1 MTGQLGGVAS
11 PALRFQGTP
20 NETPSEPPSFGL
32 ALDSACGA
40 SSFSLPSLTPIAFL
54 LLSSPSAMARRK
66 TGFLSDGESSGDS
79 NADSDEL
86 DDGHHKRQR
95 RGGKEDALY
104 GVFAE
109 DDDSGL
115 GTRRERVSR
124 VDFTRSVS
132 RCSWGLL
139 SKTRL
144 TCPTCLHRGPTFT
157 TGSSS
162 STLATPSMDNLSG
175 HQPVPIE
182 ASGSVHGAQ
191 TTGLDDAEEDGEDD
205 DSEDDDSDNSDSDAR
220 PAPARVRDDEE
231 SEDEMPSMASF
242 KGKGRAAGGG
252 LGSAASETSTAANTP
267 PPTNAP
273 KASFFAPPTSSYAP
287 GPSSSDNVP
296 TSFASAPKSVRS
308 FLLPSQK
315 AAEPAPIVSTADLSK
330 DDVQALNK
338 LQGSFGARMLGKMG
352 WSAGSGLGQD
362 GAGIVAPID
371 VKLRPSKMG
380 LGGKGFK
387 ERTDQSIREAIR
399 NGDLPAPEKKEAKSK
414 GGKKKD
420 GKDLGAAIESAAR
433 GEEWKRKKKIKT
445 KVTHLTYEEILEQSG
460 GAGVGASTGVGVIID
475 ATGATV
481 RSAFSLLVQGG
492 RRLTQYT
499 SPSQPREISSL
510 SQSAQPWSSA
520 SMPTARL
527 PELRHNLRTIT
538 SQTVMALEALA
549 KEGVSVREK
558 RHRLAMEEESLRRRI
573 EAEALRTSPSPW
585 FAPSHTH

>member
-1 MTGQLGGVAS
+1 MGGVAS
-11 PALRFQGTP
+11 PAQGFQGTP
-20 NETPSEPPSFGL
+20 DEPQAKPLRLGWHSTPPALLPP
-32 ALDSACGA
+32 
-40 SSFSLPSLTPIAFL
+40 FSLPSLTPIAFL

-115 GTRRERVSR
+115 GTRRERVNR
-124 VDFTRSVS
+124 VDFTRSVF
-132 RCSWGLL
+132 RCSSG
-139 SKTRL
+139 SCRKRRL
-144 TCPTCLHRGPTFT
+144 ICPTCLNRGPAFT

-162 STLATPSMDNLSG
+162 STLATPAMDNLSG

-182 ASGSVHGAQ
+182 ASSSADGAQ
-191 TTGLDDAEEDGEDD
+191 TTGFDEAEEDGADD
-205 DSEDDDSDNSDSDAR
+205 DSGDDDSDSSDSDAR

-252 LGSAASETSTAANTP
+252 LGFTASAAALETSTAANTP

-273 KASFFAPPTSSYAP
+273 KASFFAPPSSSYVP
-287 GPSSSDNVP
+287 GPSASDNVP
-296 TSFASAPKSVRS
+296 TSFASAPKAARS

-315 AAEPAPIVSTADLSK
+315 APKPAPSSTADLSK

-399 NGDLPAPEKKEAKSK
+399 NGDLPAQEKKEVKSK

-420 GKDLGAAIESAAR
+420 GKDLGAAIESEAR

-460 GAGVGASTGVGVIID
+460 GVGVGASSGVGVIID

-481 RSAFSLLVQGG
+481 CSASSLLVQSG
-492 RRLTQYT
+492 RRLTRYA
-499 SPSQPREISSL
+499 SPSFL
-510 SQSAQPWSSA
+510 
-520 SMPTARL
+520 TA
-527 PELRHNLRTIT
+527 P
-538 SQTVMALEALA
+538 
-549 KEGVSVREK
+549 GDFVS
-558 RHRLAMEEESLRRRI
+558 
-573 EAEALRTSPSPW
+573 
-585 FAPSHTH
+585 